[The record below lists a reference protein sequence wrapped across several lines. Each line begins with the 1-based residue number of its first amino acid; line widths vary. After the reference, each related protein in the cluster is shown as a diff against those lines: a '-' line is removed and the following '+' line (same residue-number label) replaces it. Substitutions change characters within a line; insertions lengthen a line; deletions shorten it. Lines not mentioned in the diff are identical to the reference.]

1 MDKLTKVP
9 TKEQVRS
16 WLNNEL
22 ARHRP
27 PPDMEQI
34 RRELGWGLVELARNC
49 RRPQSRSV
57 SYCKSS
63 KQL

>member
-1 MDKLTKVP
+1 MDKSTKVP

-16 WLNNEL
+16 WLNNEV

-34 RRELGWGLVELARNC
+34 RRELGWGLVELAPNC
-49 RRPQSRSV
+49 RRLQSLPASN
-57 SYCKSS
+57 CKSS
-63 KQL
+63 K